1 MKWLLVLT
9 VSVLL
14 VSVLACGGT
23 PKIAYISTGDAIYVM
38 NADGTNQTRVT
49 TDKHLQSLPCWSNDN
64 KRLAF
69 LSGRDSQQSLV
80 IIDIDGSNE
89 TVINLNVIPEV
100 SQDNFDYLELGPG
113 CWRPTSDK
121 ILVVV
126 ILPWGVESEGKI
138 YEVNLEDGVAR
149 FVIDNAN
156 IPIWSPNGDKLVIH
170 REDFSHIIKTGDNK
184 TLTKDLIEGYCLSWS
199 PDGDKLVCID
209 DETDDKENIVTI
221 NEDGTEKSTV
231 RLAPLEEEELLVF
244 PMFSP
249 DGEKILFSKGNGE
262 TCGIYTVNLDGTEET
277 KLLNREDAC
286 FGVYSNP

>member
-1 MKWLLVLT
+1 
-9 VSVLL
+9 
-14 VSVLACGGT
+14 
-23 PKIAYISTGDAIYVM
+23 M

-49 TDKHLQSLPCWSNDN
+49 TDKHLRSVTCWSNDN

-69 LSGRDSQQSLV
+69 LSERDSQLNLV

-89 TVINLNVIPEV
+89 TAINLNVIPEV
-100 SQDNFDYLELGPG
+100 SQDNFDYLVFGPG

-121 ILVVV
+121 ILVTVD
-126 ILPWGVESEGKI
+126 LPWGVESEGKI
-138 YEVNLEDGVAR
+138 YEVNLEDGVAK

-156 IPIWSPNGDKLVIH
+156 TPSWSPNGDKLLIH
-170 REDFSHIIKTGDNK
+170 REDFAHIIKTGDNK
-184 TLTKDLIEGYCLSWS
+184 TLTKDLIEGYCHSWS
-199 PDGDKLVCID
+199 PDGGKLVCTEY

-231 RLAPLEEEELLVF
+231 GLAPLEEEVLVL
-244 PMFSP
+244 PSFSP
-249 DGEKILFSKGNGE
+249 DGEKILFSKGKDE